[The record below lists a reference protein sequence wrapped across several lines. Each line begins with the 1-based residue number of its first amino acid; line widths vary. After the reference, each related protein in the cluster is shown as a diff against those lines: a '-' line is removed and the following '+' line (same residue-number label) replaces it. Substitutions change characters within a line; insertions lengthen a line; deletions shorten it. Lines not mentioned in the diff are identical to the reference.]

1 MITIVIINSLISAIA
16 QYIDKHLVNKGITR
30 KDYFYYMCLSMI
42 PFSAIMIVIET
53 INGQSKFEFNIIP
66 IALLIVAMF
75 LRYNKQQAVQG
86 SIKYLNP
93 YEVSTYLSLRSNYC
107 IFSGQYIRNKT
118 VYNYNSSFNI
128 LNIIRCIYISRC
140 KIENKTIT
148 KRFNSK
154 NYV

>member
-1 MITIVIINSLISAIA
+1 MIAIVILNAFISTIA

-42 PFSAIMIVIET
+42 PFAAIMIVIET
-53 INGQSKFEFNIIP
+53 INGNAKFEFNIIP

-93 YEVSTYLSLRSNYC
+93 YEVSTYLSLRSNSC
-107 IFSGQYIRNKT
+107 VFSRYHIRNKRI
-118 VYNYNSSFNI
+118 YNYSSRFNI
-128 LNIIRCIYISRC
+128 FNIARSFYIS
-140 KIENKTIT
+140 
-148 KRFNSK
+148 
-154 NYV
+154 